1 MATRNQVLSLFGATP
16 QQVMERQ
23 RQQQAEFL
31 ASQRDGFQQSGAAIG
46 LGLARLFGGKSP
58 EMEAAEQM
66 QAAIAGIDPNDPAAL
81 RELAQTV
88 SSFAPERALQIAAYA
103 GELEK
108 SQMPATVDVPA
119 IVGYETEPDI
129 DPVSGLQRVDANKK
143 PLFKRN
149 PIFRNVPFERTP
161 EGLRSLVPGYSLP
174 KGSSTAVKDQ
184 PDATTPEALVP
195 DFIPDPN
202 NPRMSIPNPAKT
214 GAAPTPTTTQ
224 ATPAAT
230 AQPAPTQEPFVPQQG
245 RIITDPAEI
254 ARLEQSLLTPGAQAA
269 PRIAQALPQGEIE
282 YADPEALQEA
292 SDALRDQITALEKSN
307 DKNKAAKIKRLKKRR
322 AEIQKQRIASRRRGA
337 PADLQATGQVSDV
350 FSGFRNVK

>member
-1 MATRNQVLSLFGATP
+1 MATRDQVLSLFGATP
-16 QQVMERQ
+16 QQILERQ
-23 RQQQAEFL
+23 RRSNAEFM
-31 ASQRDGFQQSGAAIG
+31 AAQRDPFGQAGAAIG
-46 LGLARLFGGKSP
+46 LGLARAFGKPSQ
-58 EMEAAEQM
+58 EMQMAEQM
-66 QAAIAGIDPNDPAAL
+66 QAAVAGVDPNDPEAL
-81 RELAQTV
+81 RQLAKTV

-108 SQMPATVDVPA
+108 SQMPSTVDVPA

-129 DPVSGLQRVDANKK
+129 DPVSGLQRVDADKK

-184 PDATTPEALVP
+184 PDATTPEAPVP
-195 DFIPDPN
+195 DYITN
-202 NPRMSIPNPAKT
+202 EQGVVVRNPAKT
-214 GAAPTPTTTQ
+214 GEATATTTTQ

-269 PRIAQALPQGEIE
+269 PRIAQPLPKGEIE

-292 SDALRDQITALEKSN
+292 SDALRDQIVKLEKSN
-307 DKNKAAKIKRLKKRR
+307 DKNKEAKLKILRKRR
-322 AEIQKQRIASRRRGA
+322 AEIQKQRIASRRRGV

>member
-66 QAAIAGIDPNDPAAL
+66 QAAIAGVDPNDPAAL

-149 PIFRNVPFERTP
+149 PIFRNVPFERTS

-184 PDATTPEALVP
+184 PDATTPEAPVP
-195 DFIPDPN
+195 DYIMN
-202 NPRMSIPNPAKT
+202 EQGVVVRNPAKT
-214 GAAPTPTTTQ
+214 GEATAPTAESTVTSNV
-224 ATPAAT
+224 TPEAAERIGMQSGPRGGAEGSIT
-230 AQPAPTQEPFVPQQG
+230 GVAPPPRIQG
-245 RIITDPAEI
+245 EVTYMNPEVLGEEI
-254 ARLEQSLLTPGAQAA
+254 A
-269 PRIAQALPQGEIE
+269 
-282 YADPEALQEA
+282 
-292 SDALRDQITALEKSN
+292 ALESQLSAMGRTASGRKELQSRI
-307 DKNKAAKIKRLKKRR
+307 NKLKAQQRKFKKQSSGGQARR
-322 AEIQKQRIASRRRGA
+322 NR
-337 PADLQATGQVSDV
+337 
-350 FSGFRNVK
+350 